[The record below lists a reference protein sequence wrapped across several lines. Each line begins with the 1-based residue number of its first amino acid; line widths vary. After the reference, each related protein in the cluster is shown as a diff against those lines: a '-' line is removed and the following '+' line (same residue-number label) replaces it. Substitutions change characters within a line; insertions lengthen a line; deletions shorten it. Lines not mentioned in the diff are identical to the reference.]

1 MIVCY
6 IHQHAPTTS
15 PAKDPSSDIGTK
27 VRLDFVPRG
36 FIMTVEKVL
45 FLSEFLRAK
54 HKFGCVLNC
63 RVLEDR

>member
-6 IHQHAPTTS
+6 IHQHAPTAS
-15 PAKDPSSDIGTK
+15 PAKDPSSDIGIK
-27 VRLDFVPRG
+27 ARLDFVPRG

-45 FLSEFLRAK
+45 PEFLRAK
-54 HKFGCVLNC
+54 HKFGCVLNY